1 MGDSHALLEG
11 FVSLAAI
18 FVFETKTAI
27 ILRNGD
33 RNYGVLKSGGNNV
46 VFIESDEFVLTK
58 SHIHP

>member
-1 MGDSHALLEG
+1 MGDSHALLEA

-33 RNYGVLKSGGNNV
+33 RNYGILKAGGNNV
-46 VFIESDEFVLTK
+46 IFIERNYFVLTK
-58 SHIHP
+58 RHIHP

>member
-27 ILRNGD
+27 ILRNVD
-33 RNYGVLKSGGNNV
+33 RNYSVLKSGGNNI
-46 VFIESDEFVLTK
+46 VFIE
-58 SHIHP
+58 IN